1 MRALCLVVVGGLGL
15 LVASCGSG
23 PARTDDI
30 TPVSKYKEMIV
41 GKWEADGKGQLIQA
55 YEFGP
60 DDKLKVTLKGMTD
73 SIPGTYAWSGDK
85 ELELKYQASDGL
97 KKQYAAAIKAHK
109 QPSQELAA
117 KGGPFG
123 DTLQKNL
130 DAIPDELPA
139 AEKGKVILNEKPHE
153 LLLVTPAGGLALNF
167 KRAK

>member
-15 LVASCGSG
+15 LAASCGSG
-23 PARTDDI
+23 AVRTDDI

-41 GKWEADGKGQLIQA
+41 GKWEADGKGQLVQG

-60 DDKLKVTLKGMTD
+60 DDKLKVILKGMAD
-73 SIPGTYAWSGDK
+73 SIPGTYTWTGDK
-85 ELELKYQASDGL
+85 ELELKYQAPEEV

-109 QPSQELAA
+109 RPSKELAA

-123 DTLQKNL
+123 DTVQKNL

-139 AEKGKVILNEKPHE
+139 AEKVKVILGEKPHE
-153 LLLVTPAGGLALNF
+153 LLIVTPEGGVAQTF